1 MPAASRRDEIE
12 GCDGAAEQIAL
23 GGVAAE
29 IHQIGELFLGFDAL
43 GQHFEIERL
52 SQGDDGGD
60 DFPVGAA

>member
-1 MPAASRRDEIE
+1 
-12 GCDGAAEQIAL
+12 
-23 GGVAAE
+23 
-29 IHQIGELFLGFDAL
+29 LFLGFDAL